1 MNLKFGIMYK
11 TREKK
16 EESNVEVDEYM
27 GHYVNRGSWVEAN
40 IFFLYCEISEP
51 FF

>member
-1 MNLKFGIMYK
+1 MNLKFGITYK

-16 EESNVEVDEYM
+16 EESNVEVDEY
-27 GHYVNRGSWVEAN
+27 GALCKQRFLGGAN
-40 IFFLYCEISEP
+40 IFFLYCEITEP